1 MLPVGS
7 SPRAWGSPGKEKL
20 GDSTS
25 RFIPTRVGKS
35 GGRCQAAGYSSVH
48 PHARGEV
55 VPWSVIYSTDA
66 GSSPRAWGSRPVK
79 SSPSGTGRFIP
90 TRVGKSQR
98 SLVGR
103 ASYSVHPH
111 ARGEVLDLL
120 SLILWLAGSSPRA
133 WGSPKPTRPKT
144 KNHRFIPT
152 RVGKSWPGTPKMRAM
167 SVHPHARGE
176 VRVRAFE
183 GVDHGGSSPRAWG
196 SPGICRAD
204 DNRGRFIPTRVG
216 KSTSAP
222 SSPSTTAVHPHARGE
237 VTDPRQLTME
247 GIGSSPRAWGSP
259 KCANTF
265 RVPTRFIPT
274 RVGKSAEFA
283 IARRFCSVH
292 PHARGEVNRD
302 VIGQGTDVGSSPRA
316 WGSQADCR
324 SNPRK
329 QRFIPTR
336 VGKSLVIATTY
347 GT

>member
-1 MLPVGS
+1 MSSKSTAPRSGGS
-7 SPRAWGSPGKEKL
+7 SPRAWGSQRL
-20 GDSTS
+20 NFIQCFST

-35 GGRCQAAGYSSVH
+35 DETKR
-48 PHARGEV
+48 P
-55 VPWSVIYSTDA
+55 TDE
-66 GSSPRAWGSRPVK
+66 R
-79 SSPSGTGRFIP
+79 
-90 TRVGKSQR
+90 
-98 SLVGR
+98 
-103 ASYSVHPH
+103 
-111 ARGEVLDLL
+111 
-120 SLILWLAGSSPRA
+120 
-133 WGSPKPTRPKT
+133 
-144 KNHRFIPT
+144 
-152 RVGKSWPGTPKMRAM
+152 
-167 SVHPHARGE
+167 
-176 VRVRAFE
+176 
-183 GVDHGGSSPRAWG
+183 
-196 SPGICRAD
+196 
-204 DNRGRFIPTRVG
+204 
-216 KSTSAP
+216 
-222 SSPSTTAVHPHARGE
+222 AVHPHARGE
-237 VTDPRQLTME
+237 VQAFAVQTIIA
-247 GIGSSPRAWGSP
+247 GGSSPRAWGSP